1 MGAGHRGLKKQNNT
15 EEEAKVGGK
24 KKKIK
29 GNPPPPS
36 TGIMGEERVKEE
48 RFEKASHSFGQ
59 NQQPLWK
66 VLILSLMCKKADT
79 WPPALCVAA
88 S

>member
-24 KKKIK
+24 KKNQGK
-29 GNPPPPS
+29 GPP
-36 TGIMGEERVKEE
+36 TGIMREERVKEE
-48 RFEKASHSFGQ
+48 RFKKASHSFGQ

-79 WPPALCVAA
+79 WPPALCGAA

>member
-24 KKKIK
+24 KKKSREA
-29 GNPPPPS
+29 PPPRDNER
-36 TGIMGEERVKEE
+36 GESEG

-79 WPPALCVAA
+79 WPPAPCGAA